1 VGRSAFGRQQTGAWN
16 AVVKFVDLNGGVWDP
31 ARLESMTPKQRSS
44 PSSRHEVAHEVDEV
58 RPKDWLWARVGFG

>member
-1 VGRSAFGRQQTGAWN
+1 
-16 AVVKFVDLNGGVWDP
+16 VVKFVDLNGGVWDP